1 MELGRSLTVSTL
13 PASILT
19 VNAGS
24 SSLKLRVLDRE
35 DNVLRAR
42 ESGSVHGEVELR
54 GELESDAPDAGV
66 IAGLMRRLGGM
77 AKAAAADQPEGNL
90 RSRLMELG
98 NLLESGAAEV

>member
-24 SSLKLRVLDRE
+24 SSLKLRVLDGE

-42 ESGSVHGEVELR
+42 
-54 GELESDAPDAGV
+54 
-66 IAGLMRRLGGM
+66 
-77 AKAAAADQPEGNL
+77 
-90 RSRLMELG
+90 
-98 NLLESGAAEV
+98 